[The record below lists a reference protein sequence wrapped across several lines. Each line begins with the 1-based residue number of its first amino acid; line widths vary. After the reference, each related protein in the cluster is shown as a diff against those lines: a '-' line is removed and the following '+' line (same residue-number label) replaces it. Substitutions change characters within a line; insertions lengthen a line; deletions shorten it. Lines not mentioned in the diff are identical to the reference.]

1 MSDKEI
7 QDEVDTFMFEG
18 HDSTASTLSWCLY
31 NLAKHPEYQERCRE
45 EIQEHW
51 GDKKDITWYILRNI
65 YAMITICGLYNIH
78 ILHVN
83 SFLLLNTNFSGNV
96 DKFLISP

>member
-1 MSDKEI
+1 LSDKEI

-51 GDKKDITWYILRNI
+51 GDKKDITWYI
-65 YAMITICGLYNIH
+65 
-78 ILHVN
+78 
-83 SFLLLNTNFSGNV
+83 
-96 DKFLISP
+96 

>member
-1 MSDKEI
+1 
-7 QDEVDTFMFEG
+7 
-18 HDSTASTLSWCLY
+18 
-31 NLAKHPEYQERCRE
+31 
-45 EIQEHW
+45 
-51 GDKKDITWYILRNI
+51 
-65 YAMITICGLYNIH
+65 MITICGLYNIH